1 MEGRH
6 SPTRT
11 TASCGVLV
19 IDPQDSDT
27 LYCGGDGVV
36 RSTDAGANWTAMGWG
51 LAGSV
56 RSLTIDPRD
65 PTALYAGTSGGLFVI
80 DIERST
86 SSQTGTQK
94 LSR

>member
-1 MEGRH
+1 M
-6 SPTRT
+6 
-11 TASCGVLV
+11 

-36 RSTDAGANWTAMGWG
+36 RSTDAGKSWTAGGSG

-65 PTALYAGTSGGLFVI
+65 PAALYAGTSGGLFVI
-80 DIERST
+80 NIGRST
-86 SSQTGTQK
+86 VSQTGTQK